1 MIIKKTTDAINAY
14 RKLDVMMSALSE
26 IDDRLRKMRELAIQ
40 SAVDAESDEERA
52 ALDFE
57 FQSLKKEIDEISN
70 MAQADTMMV

>member
-1 MIIKKTTDAINAY
+1 MIIKKTADAINAY

-40 SAVDAESDEERA
+40 SAVDAETDEERA
-52 ALDFE
+52 ALDFV

-70 MAQADTMMV
+70 MAQTDTMMV

>member
-1 MIIKKTTDAINAY
+1 MIIKKTADAINAY
-14 RKLDVMMSALSE
+14 RKLDVMMTALSE

-40 SAVDAESDEERA
+40 SAVDAETDEERA

-70 MAQADTMMV
+70 MAQTDTMMV